1 MFFDWFIVWF
11 VIESPHDFYV
21 LNLWQKNVC
30 EKGNSDTTIMHV
42 IFTNAVYR
50 EKSTDAGGTHVR
62 EFIANAVNLGHEI
75 WLWDGQGH
83 PATHPI
89 PATRIGKLRT
99 LRNMDVVYTRVE
111 DRLPDCGRW
120 AVAPY
125 RQLIGSPLIVW
136 EFNTV
141 PEFGALLGRT
151 EREIQSAIQA
161 FKRYGRGC
169 DLAICVSRELAA
181 YVKEKL
187 GIRRVLIVPNGS
199 DPKLFRPDVEPV
211 SRVQRQ
217 ARKLNVVWIGS
228 AYLSWHNFDLLGGAA
243 RILWERCERTQIVFH
258 IIGQDFRSMGD
269 MPPNVHYYGRQDYET
284 LPRWLAAMDVGLCLY
299 RPGPAD
305 FSSPVK
311 VFDYMASG
319 LMVVGSCQPQLR
331 EIFNKLDQP
340 DLLVPP
346 DDPVALADVLAK
358 AAQDPE
364 RVRRQGDASRQLV
377 LDYYNWER
385 SIRDTFREIE
395 IIFEEKNRRRHAVLS

>member
-1 MFFDWFIVWF
+1 MRIA
-11 VIESPHDFYV
+11 Y
-21 LNLWQKNVC
+21 
-30 EKGNSDTTIMHV
+30 
-42 IFTNAVYR
+42 TNAFYR
-50 EKSTDAGGTHVR
+50 QNSTDGGGTHVAQ
-62 EFIANAVNLGHEI
+62 FINNAVSLQHEL
-75 WLWDGQGH
+75 WLWGEGRH

-89 PATRIGKLRT
+89 PATRIGKLRA

-111 DRLPDCGRW
+111 DRVPDCGRW

-187 GIRRVLIVPNGS
+187 GIRRVLVVPNGS

-211 SRVQRQ
+211 RRVQRHTRQ
-217 ARKLNVVWIGS
+217 LNVVWIGS

-243 RILWERCERTQIVFH
+243 RILWERCERAQVVFH
-258 IIGQDFRSMGD
+258 IIGQDFRFMGD
-269 MPPNVHYYGRQDYET
+269 MPPNVHYYGRQAYET
-284 LPRWLAAMDVGLCLY
+284 LPRWLAAMDVGLCSY
-299 RPGPAD
+299 RPGPGD

-319 LMVVGSCQPQLR
+319 LMVVGSFQPQLR
-331 EIFNKLDQP
+331 EIFDKLEQP
-340 DLLVPP
+340 DLLVSH

-364 RVRRQGDASRQLV
+364 RVRRRGHAGRQLV
-377 LDYYNWER
+377 LEYYNWQR
-385 SIRDTFREIE
+385 AARDTFREIE
-395 IIFEEKNRRRHAVLS
+395 IILKERN